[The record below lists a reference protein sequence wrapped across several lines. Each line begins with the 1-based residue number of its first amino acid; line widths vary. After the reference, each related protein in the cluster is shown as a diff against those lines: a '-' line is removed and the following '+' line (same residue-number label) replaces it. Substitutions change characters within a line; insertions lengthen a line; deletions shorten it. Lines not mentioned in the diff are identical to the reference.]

1 MTEAQQNPY
10 GETVDESRSD
20 GGTALSAGSE
30 RKAPHPLQKPSKTS
44 APSAE
49 PTYVYVYVYVY
60 VHVYVYVYVYVSV
73 GLCKTCC
80 VSKHASN
87 TLLQRSE
94 AKCGWQLLIAK
105 CAYSL
110 SVFAFAFAYAKQC
123 PLMRFT

>member
-1 MTEAQQNPY
+1 MY
-10 GETVDESRSD
+10 VCV
-20 GGTALSAGSE
+20 
-30 RKAPHPLQKPSKTS
+30 
-44 APSAE
+44 
-49 PTYVYVYVYVY
+49 YVCVYVYVYVY